1 MTALG
6 VALPSTLELLQR
18 RSAAR
23 FERTLSVLVPP
34 HQQMMADLVSEVAIS
49 LYLPYISP
57 ISPLY
62 LPYISPI
69 SPYISPHL
77 PYLSPDQV
85 AIVRAPDGVE
95 LRLTHRSALLSTAME
110 ADWQLDEQLE
120 PTEGARDVT
129 AELSDAG

>member
-49 LYLPYISP
+49 TYLPYISLYLPTSTHISLYLPISPYISLYLSISPHISP
-57 ISPLY
+57 ISPLTRW
-62 LPYISPI
+62 PSCARRTG
-69 SPYISPHL
+69 SS
-77 PYLSPDQV
+77 
-85 AIVRAPDGVE
+85 
-95 LRLTHRSALLSTAME
+95 SA
-110 ADWQLDEQLE
+110 
-120 PTEGARDVT
+120 
-129 AELSDAG
+129 

>member
-34 HQQMMADLVSEVAIS
+34 HQQMMADLVSEVAI
-49 LYLPYISP
+49 
-57 ISPLY
+57 
-62 LPYISPI
+62 
-69 SPYISPHL
+69 
-77 PYLSPDQV
+77 
-85 AIVRAPDGVE
+85 VRAPDGVE
-95 LRLTHRSALLSTAME
+95 LRLTHRSALLGTAME

-120 PTEGARDVT
+120 PTEGGRDVT
-129 AELSDAG
+129 AALSDAG

>member
-1 MTALG
+1 MAN
-6 VALPSTLELLQR
+6 ST
-18 RSAAR
+18 
-23 FERTLSVLVPP
+23 
-34 HQQMMADLVSEVAIS
+34 
-49 LYLPYISP
+49 SP

-62 LPYISPI
+62 LPISPYIYPYLPI
-69 SPYISPHL
+69 SPYISLYLPISLYISPYL

-120 PTEGARDVT
+120 PTEGGRDVT
-129 AELSDAG
+129 AALSDAG

>member
-34 HQQMMADLVSEVAIS
+34 HQQMMADLVSEVAI
-49 LYLPYISP
+49 
-57 ISPLY
+57 
-62 LPYISPI
+62 
-69 SPYISPHL
+69 
-77 PYLSPDQV
+77 
-85 AIVRAPDGVE
+85 VRAPDGVE

-120 PTEGARDVT
+120 PTEGGRDVT
-129 AELSDAG
+129 AALSDAG

>member
-6 VALPSTLELLQR
+6 VSLPSTLELLQR

-34 HQQMMADLVSEVAIS
+34 HQQMMADLVSEVAI
-49 LYLPYISP
+49 
-57 ISPLY
+57 
-62 LPYISPI
+62 
-69 SPYISPHL
+69 
-77 PYLSPDQV
+77 
-85 AIVRAPDGVE
+85 VRAPDGVE

-120 PTEGARDVT
+120 PTEGGRDVT
-129 AELSDAG
+129 AALSDAG